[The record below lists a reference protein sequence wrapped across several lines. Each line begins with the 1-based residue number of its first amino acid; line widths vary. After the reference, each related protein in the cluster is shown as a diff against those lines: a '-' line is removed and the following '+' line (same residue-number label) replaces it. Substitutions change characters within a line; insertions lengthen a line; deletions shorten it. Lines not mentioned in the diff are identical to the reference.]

1 MRSSIGNFTLICQ
14 LLKCLLSESCLRR
27 VWRIFCHSYNPMML
41 EISRKSI
48 LQPQLDAGRS
58 LIFDELSA
66 TALEMKGGGKRLLC
80 VALGMWAL

>member
-1 MRSSIGNFTLICQ
+1 
-14 LLKCLLSESCLRR
+14 
-27 VWRIFCHSYNPMML
+27 MML

-66 TALEMKGGGKRLLC
+66 TALEMKGGGKRLWC